1 MEMNRDQ
8 PPVHFQSTHLRP
20 AEKINTPLLLLPR
33 RPPKLRPGTMTSA
46 VKRGSITPSTDYCV
60 ADDLYC
66 FPAIGRVALE
76 PLSLFSSFLSF
87 ISSNCSGNMEGT
99 SGSFQNT
106 IQGIVS
112 KPNKKNLMAGAL
124 KPI

>member
-46 VKRGSITPSTDYCV
+46 VKRGASLRAQTTVWQMISTAFLLSAELPWNHSVSFLLLLAVTVVVIWKEHQVPSKTQ
-60 ADDLYC
+60 
-66 FPAIGRVALE
+66 FRALF
-76 PLSLFSSFLSF
+76 LSL
-87 ISSNCSGNMEGT
+87 T
-99 SGSFQNT
+99 
-106 IQGIVS
+106 
-112 KPNKKNLMAGAL
+112 KK
-124 KPI
+124 I